1 MMYFACLYMWLEGE
15 TSGVGG
21 RRARSS
27 KGNARRVLGGTS
39 QPEVV
44 VDLSDSR
51 RFSCGELF
59 RHSYCLI

>member
-1 MMYFACLYMWLEGE
+1 LEE
-15 TSGVGG
+15 KLSGVGG

-44 VDLSDSR
+44 VDLSGSR
-51 RFSCGELF
+51 GFSCGKLF